1 MRRLK
6 LLFATLLFALPIFT
20 PAIAYAQ
27 FNPLESS
34 CEQVPDSEN
43 SEICAAADSDDN
55 LISGDRSVFLIVADI
70 LTIAAGAIAVVMII
84 ISGITMI
91 TSSGDSA
98 KVKKS
103 RDTILYSIVGIVVV
117 LLSRSIVIFIVGEIG

>member
-1 MRRLK
+1 MKKIK
-6 LLFATLLFALPIFT
+6 LLLATLLFGLPILV
-20 PAIAYAQ
+20 PVSAQAQ

-34 CEQVPDSEN
+34 CSEVPNSSS
-43 SEICAAADSDDN
+43 SEICAAAESDDN
-55 LISGDRSVFLIVADI
+55 LVSGERSIFLIIADI
-70 LTIAAGAIAVVMII
+70 LTLAAGAVAVVMVI

-103 RDTILYSIVGIVVV
+103 RDTIIYSVVGIFVVI
-117 LLSRSIVIFIVGEIG
+117 LSRSIVIFIVGQIG

>member
-1 MRRLK
+1 MKKIK
-6 LLFATLLFALPIFT
+6 LFIATLLVGLPILA
-20 PAIAYAQ
+20 PVSVYAQ

-34 CEQVPDSEN
+34 CSEVPGSSS
-43 SEICAAADSDDN
+43 SEICAPAESEDN
-55 LISGDRSVFLIVADI
+55 LISGERSIFLIVADI
-70 LTIAAGAIAVVMII
+70 LTIAAGAVAVVMVI

-103 RDTILYSIVGIVVV
+103 RDTIIFSVVGIFVV
-117 LLSRSIVIFIVGEIG
+117 LLSRSIVIFIVGELG